1 MKLLLVILIDGLI
14 YSSWLFLVSAG
25 LTLIYGVMRILN
37 MAHGSLYAVGAYA
50 SASVVG
56 WYFANG
62 YPSAASYPL
71 FIFCAMAMG
80 LIAGVLIERGILR
93 FVYGKDE
100 VIILLVTYAVL
111 LILEDA
117 IKLIWGVDAYFA
129 IQPYRALGRTSIIGI
144 PFANYDLALIAV
156 AVFIGFLL
164 WYGLNK
170 TRYGKLLRAV
180 IHDREVSMAMGINVP
195 AIFTATFVIGSIL
208 AAIAGGLI
216 APSLSVVPGMGIEVI
231 VIAFAVVVTGGLGS
245 IGGALLGSLLI
256 GISRAAAVHLIPQGE
271 VLVIFVIMAT
281 VLAVRPEGIFV
292 RAKERKI

>member
-1 MKLLLVILIDGLI
+1 M
-14 YSSWLFLVSAG
+14 
-25 LTLIYGVMRILN
+25 
-37 MAHGSLYAVGAYA
+37 GAYA

-56 WYFANG
+56 WYYATG
-62 YPSAASYPL
+62 YPPAAGYAL
-71 FIFCAMAMG
+71 FIFCAMATG
-80 LIAGVLIERGILR
+80 LIAGILIERGILR

-129 IQPYRALGRTSIIGI
+129 IQPYKALGRTSIIGI

-195 AIFTATFVIGSIL
+195 AIFAATFAIGSIL

-256 GISRAAAVHLIPQGE
+256 GITRAAAVHLIPQGE